1 MKRLLKLGKFLAGA
15 ALLTA
20 LLVMAFWP
28 KPVAVDLERAKRG
41 PLQVTID
48 EEGETRVRQRFV
60 VSAPVAGRVERIEL
74 EPGNTVV
81 RGQTV
86 VARFSPAD
94 PAPLDARSRAE
105 AEAGV
110 KAAEAAIG
118 QARAERE
125 RAAASDRLAQSEL
138 ARTRALVEKQVAPRQ
153 TLESA
158 ESQARTAGE
167 ALRAADFAVAGAE
180 YELAVARA
188 RLLSGSVAAGEARA
202 PIVLLAP
209 IDGVVLKRLRESE
222 AIIPPGEPLLEL
234 GDPRQLEIVAEFLST
249 DAVRIRPGYPV
260 RIERWGGEGELRG
273 RVRRIEPS
281 GFMKVSALGVEEQR
295 VNVIIDFAD
304 PYETWKRLGDGY
316 RVEVRVVAWQ
326 SDSVLKIP
334 TSSLFRRGDRW
345 AVFTAENGRARLR
358 QVEIGQRN
366 GTEAEV
372 LAGLSEGEVVVIHPS
387 DTLQD
392 AARVTARPQ

>member
-110 KAAEAAIG
+110 KAVEAAIG